1 MPEFHDIPGT
11 HVFTGKKTRQ
21 GYHLNQFCMSLMKKP
36 NRKRFLEHEAAY
48 LNEWSLTALQK
59 KAIHQ
64 RDYRAL
70 LNEGGNI
77 FFILKIAATDGRSV
91 QSVVA
96 SFTGQSPE
104 EYAAM
109 MKAGGRRAAGL
120 RSIAHGT

>member
-1 MPEFHDIPGT
+1 LPEFQDIPGT
-11 HVFTGKKTRQ
+11 HVFTGERARQ
-21 GYHLNQFCMSLMKKP
+21 GYHLNQFCMSLMKKA
-36 NRKRFLEHEAAY
+36 NRKRFLADEVAY
-48 LNEWSLTALQK
+48 LNEWSLTAGQK
-59 KAIHQ
+59 KAVHS
-64 RDYRAL
+64 RDYGTL
-70 LNEGGNI
+70 LMEGGNI

-109 MKAGGRRAAGL
+109 MVAGGRRAAGL